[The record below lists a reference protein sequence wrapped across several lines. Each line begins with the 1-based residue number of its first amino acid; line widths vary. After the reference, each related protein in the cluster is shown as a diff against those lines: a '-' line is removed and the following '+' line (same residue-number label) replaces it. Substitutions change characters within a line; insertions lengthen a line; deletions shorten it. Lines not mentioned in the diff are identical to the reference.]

1 MGKLGYTISQEP
13 CTHQKFLHN
22 LSTYKFKLF
31 FEYLNKG
38 RGTIDEGQWI
48 MDKEPFGGLR
58 ASKGQLTRDKGQWR
72 MKNGEWKMD

>member
-1 MGKLGYTISQEP
+1 M
-13 CTHQKFLHN
+13 
-22 LSTYKFKLF
+22 
-31 FEYLNKG
+31 NKG